1 MNYIEFK
8 VAKNSNIPQ
17 FNEIIKQWYIDK
29 NPESYILYNTRGEI
43 LSFILLSRCD
53 FDPLDQQKFPHII
66 NYIYTYKKFRKQGYA
81 LQLLN
86 HIINKN
92 IEFTAF
98 CDNKK
103 SDNLFKKA
111 GCLNNGNFNNTV
123 MYRSNYDV

>member
-1 MNYIEFK
+1 MKLLNNGIL
-8 VAKNSNIPQ
+8 
-17 FNEIIKQWYIDK
+17 III
-29 NPESYILYNTRGEI
+29 ESYILYNTRGEI

-86 HIINKN
+86 HIINK
-92 IEFTAF
+92 
-98 CDNKK
+98 K